1 MTIKLVGSSSG
12 SVSLQAPASTSGG
25 ANRVLTLPDV
35 NGTVATTATAGKILQ
50 VVNVFKG
57 DRFTSSSESF
67 VDITGLTITITPT
80 QANSKILLQGSVN
93 GGTQDDNL
101 DYAAGIRTMRS
112 IAGGSFSDDNKL
124 NGAADGNRPRIT
136 FRCFASAYN
145 TDHMPSGFHFSGV
158 DDPSYSV
165 GNAII
170 YKMQV
175 RCQLSSRPFVLN
187 GTSANGNTTNIYS
200 GRYMSSL
207 IAMEIAA

>member
-1 MTIKLVGSSSG
+1 MPIAINGS
-12 SVSLQAPASTSGG
+12 
-25 ANRVLTLPDV
+25 
-35 NGTVATTATAGKILQ
+35 GTVTGISTGGISDTKAVADAAMPAGSIIQ

-67 VDITGLTITITPT
+67 ADITGLTITITPT
-80 QANSKILLQGSVN
+80 QANSKILVQGSVN
-93 GGTQDDNL
+93 GGTQDNAL

-112 IAGGSFSDDNKL
+112 IAGGSFTDDNKL

-136 FRCFASAYN
+136 FKCFSSAYN

-175 RCQLSSRPFVLN
+175 RCQTSSRAFVLN
-187 GTSANGNTTNIYS
+187 GQTNNQNDTSIYS

-207 IAMEIAA
+207 IAMEVAA